1 LRLQLGAF
9 ACLIALAAAGCGTGG
24 LPENADESRGK
35 DLFLSGVEGKPS
47 CASCHALADA
57 PARGT
62 VGPNLDEAFAGPR
75 EQGFKESTI
84 AAIVLDQIR
93 YPTEGSAMPADLVK
107 GDDAEAVAAYVASVA
122 GKEVEGRPAG
132 GTGEALFT
140 QLGCQGCHSLE
151 GARGTGP
158 PLNGI
163 AGKPRRL
170 ANGKTAVANDAYLLE
185 AIRDPDAKI
194 VQGYQPGVMTAVVR
208 PNQVS
213 EPDARKLV
221 QFIKSRR

>member
-1 LRLQLGAF
+1 LRLQLGAL
-9 ACLIALAAAGCGTGG
+9 AGLIALAAAGCGTGG
-24 LPENADESRGK
+24 LPENPDESRGK
-35 DLFLSGVEGKPS
+35 DLFISAEAQCGG
-47 CASCHALADA
+47 CHTLADA
-57 PARGT
+57 GARGT
-62 VGPNLDEAFAGPR
+62 RGPNLDEAFAGPR
-75 EQGFKESTI
+75 EQGFEESTI

-93 YPTEGSAMPADLVK
+93 YPTEGSGMPADLVE
-107 GDDAEAVAAYVASVA
+107 GEDAEAVAAYVASVA
-122 GKEVEGRPAG
+122 GKEVEGGPAG

-151 GARGTGP
+151 GAKGTGP

-163 AGKPRRL
+163 AGKPRKL
-170 ANGKTAVANDAYLLE
+170 ADGKTAVANDAYLLE

-213 EPDARKLV
+213 EPDAKKLTD
-221 QFIKSRR
+221 FIKSQK

>member
-9 ACLIALAAAGCGTGG
+9 ACLIAFAAAGCGAGG
-24 LPENADESRGK
+24 LPESTDESRGK
-35 DLFLSGVEGKPS
+35 DLFNTAEAKCG
-47 CASCHALADA
+47 SCHTLADA
-57 PARGT
+57 GARGT
-62 VGPNLDEAFAGPR
+62 IGPNLDEAFAGPR

-93 YPTEGSAMPADLVK
+93 YPTEGSGMPADLVE
-107 GDDAEAVAAYVASVA
+107 GDDADAVAAYVASVA
-122 GKEVEGRPAG
+122 GKEVEGGPAG

-151 GARGTGP
+151 GAEGTGP
-158 PLNGI
+158 ALNGI

-170 ANGKTAVANDAYLLE
+170 ADGKSVVANDAYLLE

-194 VQGYQPGVMTAVVR
+194 VQGYQPGVMTGVIK

-213 EPDARKLV
+213 EADARKLV
-221 QFIKSRR
+221 QFIKAAR